1 MMLSKSSGSTV
12 YANRRRDDL
21 CPSRVSGGNNSSEW
35 SDQFTNNQSE
45 PISRQMVPELSQNA
59 RAISRPS
66 VLQPVPG
73 GGGSIPGTKA
83 GFNPFTSED
92 VHQVAISLG
101 VENNNGRQGHH
112 APPLVNAKHRPDG
125 FPGNHPDRPFCHHD
139 LPQPSPTT
147 MDGSPSTGFDPLPIL
162 SVILPPLSLYAS
174 PLPDSSQCGTR
185 LALVP
190 DGD

>member
-1 MMLSKSSGSTV
+1 MIFASVMSLREATWGNGVTSFRTTRTNHLTTRE
-12 YANRRRDDL
+12 YQNY
-21 CPSRVSGGNNSSEW
+21 SRVW
-35 SDQFTNNQSE
+35 
-45 PISRQMVPELSQNA
+45 ELSQNA

-73 GGGSIPGTKA
+73 GGDHIPGTKA
-83 GFNPFTSED
+83 GFNPLTSED

-101 VENNNGRQGHH
+101 VEDYNGRQGHH

-125 FPGNHPDRPFCHHD
+125 FPGNHPDRPFCHRD

-147 MDGSPSTGFDPLPIL
+147 MDGSPSTGSDPLPVLNVIL
-162 SVILPPLSLYAS
+162 SPLSLLVS
-174 PLPDSSQCGTR
+174 PLSDSSQCGTR
-185 LALVP
+185 LAFVP